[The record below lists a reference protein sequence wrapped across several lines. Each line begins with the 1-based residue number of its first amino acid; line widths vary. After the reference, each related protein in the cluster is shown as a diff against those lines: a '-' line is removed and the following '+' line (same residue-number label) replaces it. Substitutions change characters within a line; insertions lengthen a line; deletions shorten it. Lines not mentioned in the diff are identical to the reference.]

1 MQLKQGEL
9 RGQIHQ
15 LMSAGFTEL
24 RHKPGWLQLDWTGF
38 DPGKHAMP
46 GEAEVAALGVQVISE
61 ASADI
66 RSSAPPF
73 LFFPIVAFVGSDKC
87 EVRSYAVDRFTVTRY
102 TDDVALLT
110 YLATQ
115 DTTCYGKPVPR
126 PSWTSSLYV
135 RRNGKWQNALYQHS
149 PAVQPPNGPQSAG

>member
-1 MQLKQGEL
+1 MRAAIVILLVLLPGIAAADVVSDELVAIEKRSWVAWQARDGAWFDGFLSDDHVEMGAGGPAGKQ
-9 RGQIHQ
+9 
-15 LMSAGFTEL
+15 
-24 RHKPGWLQLDWTGF
+24 
-38 DPGKHAMP
+38 
-46 GEAEVAALGVQVISE
+46 
-61 ASADI
+61 
-66 RSSAPPF
+66 
-73 LFFPIVAFVGSDKC
+73 PIVAFVGSDKC